1 MPARYLHLFTTL
13 LVCCMAACQK
23 ELPLDTQPPADPG
36 GTTDTTGNNGNGNPD
51 TTVTPVDDNT
61 SYYVR
66 FVVNDIEKE
75 YKAYTKASFPE
86 YIREEAKLYACQLE
100 AQQNLN
106 GTVNTLY
113 LTVNDTIKIVA
124 GKEYTDK
131 PLYNVY
137 QAIINY
143 NDAFNNIF
151 SSVNYGP
158 ESKTNIL
165 ITEITAIYVAG
176 TFSGKVGNVMDSAG
190 GIFPDSSI
198 ITNGTFKVKRY

>member
-1 MPARYLHLFTTL
+1 MPARYLHLFTAL
-13 LVCCMAACQK
+13 LICCMPACQK
-23 ELPLDTQPPADPG
+23 ELPLDNQPPAGSG
-36 GTTDTTGNNGNGNPD
+36 GNTDSTDNNSNGNPD

-61 SYYVR
+61 SYYLR
-66 FVVNDIEKE
+66 FVVNDIEKD

-86 YIREEAKLYACQLE
+86 YIREGAKLYTCQVE

-113 LTVNDTIKIVA
+113 LTVSDTLNIVA
-124 GKEYTDK
+124 GKGYTDK
-131 PLYNVY
+131 QLYNVY
-137 QAIINY
+137 QAVINY

-165 ITEITAIYVAG
+165 ITEITATYVAG

-190 GIFPDSSI
+190 VIFPDSSI